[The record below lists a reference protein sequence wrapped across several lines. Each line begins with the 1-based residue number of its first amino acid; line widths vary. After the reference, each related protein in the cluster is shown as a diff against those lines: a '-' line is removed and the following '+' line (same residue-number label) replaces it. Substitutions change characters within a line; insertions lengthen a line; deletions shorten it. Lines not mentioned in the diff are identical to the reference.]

1 MADPDPY
8 KVLKLDKNFTLD
20 QLKRN
25 YKRLA
30 LQLHPDKNVVSPE
43 DAGRVFQV
51 LTNCYK
57 LLLRDY
63 EARQS
68 DKPFYQLKQAYQ
80 NDTTSHHPS
89 EARRP
94 SSSVPSHDGRF
105 DVDKFNRVFSENAI
119 QDAYAQGYDKWIEK
133 SAEAPMQAAE
143 KEQKRHDAIVKHQY
157 PQPFA
162 VATKSKIDYYE
173 LGVDRVQDF
182 SANQD
187 GISHGVTFMD
197 YKRAH
202 TTTKIVDP
210 TKVKPKKEYKTVQ
223 ELEADRANV
232 TFTLSAREAARQE
245 KLRALQER
253 REEARVAALRQQDA
267 LYEEQFK
274 RVNRLMLGGR
284 Q

>member
-8 KVLKLDKNFTLD
+8 KVLKLERNFTLD

-68 DKPFYQLKQAYQ
+68 DKPFYQLKQPYQ
-80 NDTTSHHPS
+80 QQGGGASPS
-89 EARRP
+89 FSQSPPPPP
-94 SSSVPSHDGRF
+94 SNGRF

-119 QDAYAQGYDKWIEK
+119 QDAYAKGYDKWIEK
-133 SAEAPMQAAE
+133 SAVEPMEAAE
-143 KEQKRHDAIVKHQY
+143 KEQKRHNALIKHQY

-173 LGVDRVQDF
+173 LGVDQVQDF

-187 GISHGVTFMD
+187 GIGHGVMFMD

-232 TFTLSAREAARQE
+232 SYTLSAREAARQE
-245 KLRALQER
+245 KLRLVQER
-253 REEARVAALRQQDA
+253 KEEARVAALRQQDA
-267 LYEEQFK
+267 LYEEQFQ